1 MTSIE
6 IAMMTAF
13 ALAMG
18 LGIWKVRAFMPTEQ
32 LQDDDTT
39 KAAKE
44 MLMMILYDV
53 ISEGVLEEE
62 TICIRMR
69 EHELFESE
77 HFWRFNQNRLRQLL
91 NAHYLVYPEHQNID
105 DIYHHLQ
112 KILPKD

>member
-13 ALAMG
+13 TLAIG

-32 LQDDDTT
+32 LKDDDRT

-44 MLMMILYDV
+44 TLMVILYDV

-62 TICIRMR
+62 TICVRMR
-69 EHELFESE
+69 EHALFESE
-77 HFWRFNQNRLRQLL
+77 RFWRFNLNRLRQLL
-91 NAHYLVYPEHQNID
+91 NAHYLVYPEHQSID

-112 KILPKD
+112 KLLPKD